1 MLDRAIMTT
10 YQLLKVCSFLA
21 TILNAVLLPAAV
33 TYVRQITV
41 SYPSTDFSVQYSN
54 VTRSCMGLLSLWEIA
69 IFPQP
74 EVGHWPSDIG
84 STVDPSQQQLGFLSS
99 KTHFAF
105 MYAYRSIPVDL

>member
-1 MLDRAIMTT
+1 
-10 YQLLKVCSFLA
+10 LA
-21 TILNAVLLPAAV
+21 AILNAVLLPAAT

-54 VTRSCMGLLSLWEIA
+54 VTRSCVGLQSLWKIA

-84 STVDPSQQQLGFLSS
+84 GTVGSSQQQLGFLFS
-99 KTHFAF
+99 KTHVAF
-105 MYAYRSIPVDL
+105 MYAYGYI